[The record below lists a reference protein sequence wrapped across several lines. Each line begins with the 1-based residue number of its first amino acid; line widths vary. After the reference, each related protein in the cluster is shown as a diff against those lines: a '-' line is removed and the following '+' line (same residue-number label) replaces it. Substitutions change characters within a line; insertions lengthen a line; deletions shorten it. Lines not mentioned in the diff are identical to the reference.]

1 MYVCCMSF
9 QVLTQLRGCTNF
21 RRRKYK
27 DQGGSYEASVRLTR
41 LGGLKRIRLQI
52 AYRSVDW
59 AQVSYIGTF

>member
-21 RRRKYK
+21 RRRKDK

-52 AYRSVDW
+52 AYRSVDCC
-59 AQVSYIGTF
+59 QDGMLG